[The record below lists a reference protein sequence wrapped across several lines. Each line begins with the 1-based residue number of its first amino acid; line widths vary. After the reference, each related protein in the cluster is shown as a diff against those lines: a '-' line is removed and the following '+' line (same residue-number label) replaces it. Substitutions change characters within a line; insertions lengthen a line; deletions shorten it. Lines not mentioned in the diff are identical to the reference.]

1 MLQNYL
7 RQKLVVEHFV
17 DSNEYDEYTYS
28 EPVEY
33 RARIQQ
39 KVKMVRNTQG
49 QEVVSNAQIYLEGKV
64 PITVKDR
71 ITLPDGM
78 QPLIQSISN
87 TPDKYG
93 RDMLKVVYV

>member
-7 RQKLVVEHFV
+7 RQKLVVEHFAS
-17 DSNEYDEYTYS
+17 SNEYDEYTYS
-28 EPVEY
+28 EAVEY

-71 ITLPDGM
+71 ITLLDGM
-78 QPLIQSISN
+78 QPLIQSVST

-93 RDMLKVVYV
+93 RDVLKVVYV

>member
-17 DSNEYDEYTYS
+17 DSNEYDEYAYS

-39 KVKMVRNTQG
+39 KVKMVRNNQG

-64 PITVKDR
+64 SITVKDR
-71 ITLPDGM
+71 ITLPDGV

-93 RDMLKVVYV
+93 RDVLKVVYV